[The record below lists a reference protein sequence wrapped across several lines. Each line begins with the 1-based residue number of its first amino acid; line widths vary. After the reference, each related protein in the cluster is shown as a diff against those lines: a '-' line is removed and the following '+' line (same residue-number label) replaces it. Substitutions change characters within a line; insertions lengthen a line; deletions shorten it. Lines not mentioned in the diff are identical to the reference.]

1 MVRQSKDNVQDA
13 QALADRLVQLP
24 ADVLLS
30 LSMAMDMAQM
40 ITQARADRPA

>member
-1 MVRQSKDNVQDA
+1 MVRQSKDNIQDA
-13 QALADRLVQLP
+13 QALADSLVQLP

>member
-1 MVRQSKDNVQDA
+1 MVRQSKDNIQDA

-40 ITQARADRPA
+40 ITQARSDRPA

>member
-1 MVRQSKDNVQDA
+1 MVRQSKDNIQDA

>member
-1 MVRQSKDNVQDA
+1 MVRQSKDNLQDA